1 MQFVDMY
8 VCMRGYLHTYALE
21 GVQTS
26 AFNDCPGVSGQ
37 TGSLGLF
44 CLPAAKPGRHG
55 DKPPARL
62 MYSNGFGEEK
72 ES

>member
-37 TGSLGLF
+37 TGSLGWFFASLQ
-44 CLPAAKPGRHG
+44 LNRADTETNRPLA
-55 DKPPARL
+55 
-62 MYSNGFGEEK
+62 
-72 ES
+72 